1 MLDDWR
7 DVDLIQA
14 LQRRGYL
21 VRHKSEVCHPLS
33 WHRTAPLPPG
43 VDFKSEAMT
52 KLRELVTPEM
62 VDWIVE
68 PAVAP
73 QYDGDLG
80 RPEIHS
86 AILRVR

>member
-1 MLDDWR
+1 MLDHWR

-14 LQRRGYL
+14 LERRGYI
-21 VRHKSEVCHPLS
+21 VRHKSEVRHPVS

-43 VDFKSEAMT
+43 LDFRSEAMT
-52 KLRELVTPEM
+52 KLREQVTPEM
-62 VDWIVE
+62 VDWVVE

-73 QYDGDLG
+73 AYDDDPG

-86 AILRVR
+86 AILHVR